1 MAIYE
6 EKQPLTGKS
15 ILLLIF
21 AFAAIYFPLQLG
33 DWELRWKEDRFA
45 TIASEM
51 DLMHPYTIA
60 HGEQVPL
67 VTPIFPWLTAALHQ
81 TGLSFEF
88 CLRLI
93 SVASLAALIIL
104 TWEAGK
110 RANDLQTA
118 VVSAAMMCSSIVII
132 EKATDGYP
140 NLTGLLFLF
149 SAWLAW
155 FTFGVARG
163 RWNIAWII
171 SFFFCSMAFLT
182 IGCIGIILFI
192 VPLIFMRR
200 PMTVWP
206 KMTKPGF
213 FLGVMLL
220 LFVILIWVVPRIML
234 ADHIPF
240 RDIDLSI
247 DSPAKYTKHLL
258 TFPLAIISRYFPW
271 SFIAWPAFCVA
282 YFPLDKNPIF
292 SRFLRTI
299 VISIFFLLWL
309 SPTTDA
315 RDFIYIAPPLAIL
328 CGINYW
334 LLVRRHGYF
343 LHTLFRYF
351 LYLTIAIATVIII
364 FYFLPDSILLQMPYI
379 KEKNIAFRTGNTIA
393 GILQAA
399 IALIITLIVLRFKKG
414 TVPIY
419 ANILFICLGGALCF
433 WAVHIPYRKQHTEKK
448 DLGTAF
454 RNILKEDLHIA
465 KSGQLPKDLTVFK
478 GPGIK
483 GFYAPCI
490 YMGTRVKK
498 VHKLT
503 ELPDNLDTIYMI
515 TRKFPVSAK
524 RKWVYVTP
532 KEKPHIYKD
541 DKFYILKGIKIREK
555 EKK

>member
-1 MAIYE
+1 VAIYE
-6 EKQPLTGKS
+6 EKQPLAGKS
-15 ILLLIF
+15 ILLLIL

-51 DLMHPYTIA
+51 DFTHPYTIA

-67 VTPIFPWLTAALHQ
+67 AAPVFPWLAAALHQ

-93 SVASLAALIIL
+93 SVASLAVLIIL

-110 RANDLQTA
+110 RANDIQTA

-149 SAWLAW
+149 SGWLAW

-171 SFFFCSMAFLT
+171 SFFFCSMAFYT
-182 IGCIGIILFI
+182 IGWAGIILFI

-200 PMTVWP
+200 PMTVWS
-206 KMTKPGF
+206 KMAKPGF
-213 FLGVMLL
+213 FLGVLLL
-220 LFVILIWVVPRIML
+220 LFCILIWVIPRLML
-234 ADHIPF
+234 ADKIPF

-247 DSPAKYTKHLL
+247 DSPSKYTKHLL
-258 TFPLAIISRYFPW
+258 TFPFAIISRYFPW

-299 VISIFFLLWL
+299 VISIFFLLWF

-334 LLVRRHGYF
+334 LLVRRHGDF
-343 LHTLFRYF
+343 LNVLFRYF
-351 LYLTIAIATVIII
+351 LYLAIAIAAGIII
-364 FYFLPDSILLQMPYI
+364 FYILPDSILLKIPYI
-379 KEKNIAFRTGNTIA
+379 NEKEIAFRAGNTIA
-393 GILQAA
+393 GILQATL
-399 IALIITLIVLRFKKG
+399 ALIITLIVLRFPKR
-414 TVPIY
+414 TIHVY
-419 ANILFICLGGALCF
+419 ANILFICIAGALCF

-454 RNILKEDLHIA
+454 KNALK
-465 KSGQLPKDLTVFK
+465 KDLNISK
-478 GPGIK
+478 
-483 GFYAPCI
+483 
-490 YMGTRVKK
+490 
-498 VHKLT
+498 
-503 ELPDNLDTIYMI
+503 
-515 TRKFPVSAK
+515 S
-524 RKWVYVTP
+524 
-532 KEKPHIYKD
+532 EK
-541 DKFYILKGIKIREK
+541 
-555 EKK
+555 